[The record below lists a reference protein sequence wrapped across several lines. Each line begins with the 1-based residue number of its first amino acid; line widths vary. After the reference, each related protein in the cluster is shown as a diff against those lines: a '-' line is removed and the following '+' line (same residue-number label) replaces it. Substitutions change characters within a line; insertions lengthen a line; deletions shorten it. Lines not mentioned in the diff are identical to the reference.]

1 MEVSGNRVFVAV
13 KNMPIF
19 IVRTKHFVK
28 NRHPLTSKVG
38 SRTTGIGE
46 KLHIN
51 RHKEKQ
57 TPWKTQ
63 SKKRRNVS

>member
-28 NRHPLTSKVG
+28 
-38 SRTTGIGE
+38 IGTLSLQKWGAGQPE
-46 KLHIN
+46 SE
-51 RHKEKQ
+51 RGG
-57 TPWKTQ
+57 T
-63 SKKRRNVS
+63 